1 MSADAQKRAAG
12 EAAALLVVDGMTVGL
27 GTGSTAAWF
36 VEALAA
42 RAKAEGLK
50 LRCVSTSAA
59 TEALAAARGLTLL
72 DLNDVGEIDLTIDG
86 ADEIGPG
93 LALIKGGG
101 AALLREKLVWEASR
115 RCVVIADA
123 AKRVQRLGAFPLPV
137 EVVAFGH
144 KTTARRLF
152 DALAECDLGAVP
164 RLRERGGAVVMTD
177 GGGVIYDIA
186 CGAIPDPSALADAL
200 KSVTG
205 VVEHGLFLDLA
216 DEGLIGTDAGV
227 KRIVP

>member
-1 MSADAQKRAAG
+1 
-12 EAAALLVVDGMTVGL
+12 
-27 GTGSTAAWF
+27 
-36 VEALAA
+36 
-42 RAKAEGLK
+42 
-50 LRCVSTSAA
+50 
-59 TEALAAARGLTLL
+59 
-72 DLNDVGEIDLTIDG
+72 
-86 ADEIGPG
+86 
-93 LALIKGGG
+93 
-101 AALLREKLVWEASR
+101 VWEASR